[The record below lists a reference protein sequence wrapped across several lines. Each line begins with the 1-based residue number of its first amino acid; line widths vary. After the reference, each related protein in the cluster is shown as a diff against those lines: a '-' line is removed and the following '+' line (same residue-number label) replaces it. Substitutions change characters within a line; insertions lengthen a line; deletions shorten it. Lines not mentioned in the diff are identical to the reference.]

1 MRNECRVEIGLENAA
16 ARRGLLHFR
25 DNGRTGVPQRIR
37 KRPGLHLPF
46 VGLSFENS
54 RARVEVR
61 YFMPLVFNDFGQYA
75 GWGAN
80 GHRGTLVDF
89 SS

>member
-1 MRNECRVEIGLENAA
+1 LGETSR
-16 ARRGLLHFR
+16 
-25 DNGRTGVPQRIR
+25 
-37 KRPGLHLPF
+37 LHLAF
-46 VGLSFENS
+46 MRLRFEDS
-54 RARVEVR
+54 RTRMKVCN
-61 YFMPLVFNDFGQYA
+61 FMPLVFNDFGQYA